1 MTGYGSPGRHSG
13 EPGWGLGEGGRGLEG
28 GVGARDC
35 ACLGRGKEGGPPVV
49 AWSGLVV
56 EGRVGRRAEECR
68 VLEGRY
74 CRIRQRS
81 CYGILARSEY
91 LFRRLA

>member
-1 MTGYGSPGRHSG
+1 MTGYGSPGRHLG
-13 EPGWGLGEGGRGLEG
+13 EPGWGLEG

-35 ACLGRGKEGGPPVV
+35 ACLGRGKQGGPPVV
-49 AWSGLVV
+49 ACWGLVV
-56 EGRVGRRAEECR
+56 EERVARRAEECR

-81 CYGILARSEY
+81 
-91 LFRRLA
+91 